1 MLLPQLIVLRAQTSV
16 AFLTKRTQKMWL
28 GLQNS
33 HLLVKIPCRR
43 PYVTQTTTFWWRLFS
58 NKKRNRSFLRNLNQ
72 ENDFNELDDRPESW
86 KSKYWR
92 RVIMNDKLSSSDCL
106 HESSR
111 NDVVEA
117 DKKIVCVFIYLRFET
132 GLQFLSLSSFLKSW
146 EEFDWC
152 FIDESALTCCL
163 NLPNWYAHFI
173 ATITL

>member
-1 MLLPQLIVLRAQTSV
+1 
-16 AFLTKRTQKMWL
+16 MWL

-43 PYVTQTTTFWWRLFS
+43 PYVTQTTTFWWQLFS

-117 DKKIVCVFIYLRFET
+117 DKKIASV
-132 GLQFLSLSSFLKSW
+132 SSFTLDLRPVCSFYLCQAFWSHEKNL
-146 EEFDWC
+146 
-152 FIDESALTCCL
+152 IDVSLTSRQWLAASTCQIGML
-163 NLPNWYAHFI
+163 
-173 ATITL
+173 TL